1 MFLCPLYLKKSITH
15 LLLFDT
21 MGNNLFLIPKT
32 DSVPSRR
39 HWKSIPLSA
48 RVFLFIL
55 LCSVGM
61 LRAADNY
68 AQNILLRIHA
78 SEQRVSDVLAQIEAQ
93 SEFDFFFN
101 DDHVDL
107 AVSYPSMP
115 TAATSSP
122 SSTNFL
128 RGRMSITPC
137 AARKSFS
144 PPPFLRRK
152 LSSRL
157 WKCVAAWWTPTASPS
172 SAPLSWRPIRATAS
186 SPTWTATSC
195 CVCRLPVPPSASAT
209 WAM

>member
-1 MFLCPLYLKKSITH
+1 
-15 LLLFDT
+15 

-55 LCSVGM
+55 LCSIGV

-68 AQNILLRIHA
+68 AQNTLLRIHA

-107 AVSYPSMP
+107 DRIVSINADGSNVFAILDELFAGTDVNYAVRGKKIILSTAIPSP
-115 TAATSSP
+115 EAEQQTVEV
-122 SSTNFL
+122 
-128 RGRMSITPC
+128 RGRVVD
-137 AARKSFS
+137 ANG
-144 PPPFLRRK
+144 
-152 LSSRL
+152 
-157 WKCVAAWWTPTASPS
+157 
-172 SAPLSWRPIRATAS
+172 
-186 SPTWTATSC
+186 
-195 CVCRLPVPPSASAT
+195 
-209 WAM
+209 